1 MKRSVLV
8 TGGTMRLGAAIA
20 DAFAVAG
27 WRVVRSSHRAD
38 ANADVR
44 ADLSRPGGADELF
57 ARAFALLGGRPDVLV
72 NNAALYIG
80 AADDETTWQV
90 NYHAPRR
97 LAELM
102 EGSLVVNICD
112 KFAATRHPGT
122 AYAQSKTALEKW
134 SRESGLLAFEVGDVL
149 DLAPAAFREKAVEA
163 AGDRL
168 TSRQIAARLVKML
181 PM

>member
-1 MKRSVLV
+1 MTRSVLV
-8 TGGTMRLGAAIA
+8 TGGTVRLGAAIA
-20 DAFAVAG
+20 DAFAAAG
-27 WRVVRSSHRAD
+27 WRVVRSSHRAN
-38 ANADVR
+38 ANADVV

-57 ARAFALLGGRPDVLV
+57 ERTIAFVGRRPDVLV
-72 NNAALYIG
+72 NNAALYVG
-80 AADDETTWQV
+80 AADDETLWQV

-102 EGSLVVNICD
+102 AGTTVVNICD

-122 AYAQSKTALEKW
+122 AYAQSKIALEKW
-134 SRESGLLAFEVGDVL
+134 SRESGLLAFEVGDVI

-163 AGDRL
+163 ASDRL
-168 TSRQIAARLVKML
+168 ASRQIAARLVKML